1 MINYYSISSKKFFKK
16 NSIFYFDGIK
26 KIPIIKEIP
35 RFIKEKVDYAEMWG
49 KQWSIYQRTQFDSAT
64 KTNLSKSRL
73 EFILGFNVGKLKN
86 KNILE
91 VGAGAGRFTEIL
103 TKTNC
108 NLFTVDSSNSIFV
121 NFDSNFKK
129 NNKKKVFFIQADIE
143 NLPFKSNIFDYVFC
157 YGVIQHTKD
166 PKKILDI
173 LINNTKVGG
182 KISIDFYKKRYLPNC
197 WSTPKYL
204 WRPIT
209 TRVNINILYKII
221 SWYIPHYLPFDT
233 FLKKIFGKLGF
244 ILTGFIPIPC
254 WNYFFLDLDKSTKVE
269 WAILDTFDALSPK
282 YDKSFTNKDIE
293 VMLKDIKARIKYKIF
308 NGSNGLVLNITKL

>member
-1 MINYYSISSKKFFKK
+1 MSVDLFSFFKK
-16 NSIFYFDGIK
+16 NIFK
-26 KIPIIKEIP
+26 NKIDFNQVI
-35 RFIKEKVDYAEMWG
+35 RFRLKEKYTKNFG
-49 KQWSIYQRTQFDSAT
+49 FQWHKHQKTQLDSFT
-64 KTNLSKSRL
+64 GIPLSKNR
-73 EFILGFNVGKLKN
+73 FYKNTKWKITDLKN
-86 KNILE
+86 KNVLE
-91 VGAGAGRFTEIL
+91 LGSGAGRFTEIL

-143 NLPFKSNIFDYVFC
+143 NLPFKSNMFDYVFC

-166 PKKILDI
+166 PKKVLDI

-197 WSTPKYL
+197 WSTPKYF
-204 WRPIT
+204 WRPLS
-209 TRVNINILYKII
+209 TRININILYKII
-221 SWYIPHYLPFDT
+221 SWYIPYYLPFDT
-233 FLKKIFGKLGF
+233 LLKKTFGKLGF
-244 ILTGFIPIPC
+244 VLTGFIPIPC
-254 WNYFFLDLDKSTKVE
+254 WNYFFLDLDKKTKVE

>member
-1 MINYYSISSKKFFKK
+1 MSLNFKSFIKKNFYKKKFNF
-16 NSIFYFDGIK
+16 NQVIK
-26 KIPIIKEIP
+26 FPL
-35 RFIKEKVDYAEMWG
+35 KEKYTKNFG
-49 KQWSIYQRTQFDSAT
+49 FQWHKHQKTQLDSFTGFPLSEDRFYKNT
-64 KTNLSKSRL
+64 KWKITD
-73 EFILGFNVGKLKN
+73 LKN
-86 KNILE
+86 KNVLE
-91 VGAGAGRFTEIL
+91 LGSGAGRFTEIL

-143 NLPFKSNIFDYVFC
+143 NLPFKSNMFDYVFC

-166 PKKILDI
+166 PKKVLDI

-197 WSTPKYL
+197 WSTPKYF
-204 WRPIT
+204 WRPFS
-209 TRVNINILYKII
+209 TRININILYKII
-221 SWYIPHYLPFDT
+221 SWYIPYYLPFDT
-233 FLKKIFGKLGF
+233 FLKKTFGKLGF
-244 ILTGFIPIPC
+244 VLTGFIPIPC
-254 WNYFFLDLDKSTKVE
+254 WNYFFLDLDKKTKVE